1 MLKNVKLKKI
11 LKKTIFPIIS
21 VINKIIPKRDD
32 FILLYSPNWGIDFNL
47 KPVRDYL
54 FLHDYDKKYKII
66 CGIENMKYADKD
78 NAKYVTQFCSIFY
91 FLISRHIFYTT
102 GQIPIKPSKQQKVIQ
117 MWHGAALFKTIGALS
132 KINNGYE
139 FYFTYFT
146 IPSKI
151 YSPIIQKAFHCKEKN
166 IAINGEPMTDVML
179 TNTRHYNLGN
189 FKKII
194 MWTPTF
200 RSSDYLGYSDSSE
213 ELLPMFTKDD
223 YENLNSILKKYNYK
237 LIVKLHSAQNL
248 KDDEI
253 SHFSNLDIYSDIK
266 FKNAGYELYKLL
278 PQTDVLLADYSSVFL
293 QYLLLDKPIGFVVPD
308 MEEYKKRRGFVFKV
322 PEKYMPGPIIKS
334 KEQLYNFF
342 DELGTGIDEYKEKRD
357 KVKQII
363 HTYQDAN
370 NSRRVLELSEIY

>member
-11 LKKTIFPIIS
+11 MKKTIFPVLSI
-21 VINKIIPKRDD
+21 INKIVPKRDD

-47 KPVRDYL
+47 KPIKEYL
-54 FLHDYDKKYKII
+54 FLNGYNKRYKII
-66 CGIENMKYADKD
+66 CGIENMRYASNDS
-78 NAKYVTQFCSIFY
+78 AKYVTQIWAVFY
-91 FLISRHIFYTT
+91 FMMSRHIFYTT

-151 YSPIIQKAFHCKEKN
+151 YIPIIQKAFCCKEKN
-166 IAINGEPMTDVML
+166 IAINGEPMTDAML
-179 TNTRHYNLGN
+179 TNTVCYNLGN

-194 MWTPTF
+194 IWAPTF

-213 ELLPMFTKDD
+213 ELLPMFKKDD
-223 YENLNSILKKYNYK
+223 YEELNLKLKEHNYK
-237 LIVKLHSAQNL
+237 LIVKLHSAQDL
-248 KDDEI
+248 KEYKI
-253 SHFSNLDIYSDIK
+253 LHFSNLDIYSDSE
-266 FKNAGYELYKLL
+266 FKEVGYELYKLL

-308 MEEYKKRRGFVFKV
+308 MEEYSKRRGFVFEK

-334 KEQLYNFF
+334 KNQLYDFF
-342 DELGTGIDEYKEKRD
+342 AELESGIDKFKSKREC
-357 KVKQII
+357 VKQVI

-370 NSRRVLELSEIY
+370 NSKRVLELSDIY